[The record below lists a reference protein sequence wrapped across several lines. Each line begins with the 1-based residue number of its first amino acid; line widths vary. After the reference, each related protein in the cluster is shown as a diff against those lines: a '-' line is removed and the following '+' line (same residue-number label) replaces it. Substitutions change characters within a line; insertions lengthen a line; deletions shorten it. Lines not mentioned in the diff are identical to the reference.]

1 MVAFDGGLFERPV
14 LHTLDLPI
22 LFEGAQGAML
32 DIDHGTYP
40 FVTSSNT
47 VAGAAA
53 AGAGTGIGTIGFVL
67 GITKAYTTRVGS
79 VRCV

>member
-1 MVAFDGGLFERPV
+1 MRDALLQGDNV
-14 LHTLDLPI
+14 

-47 VAGAAA
+47 TVGAIC
-53 AGAGTGIGTIGFVL
+53 TGLGVPPSRIDHVL
-67 GITKAYTTRVGS
+67 GVAKAYTDTSWHGALPHRALRSGG
-79 VRCV
+79 